1 MWQRSS
7 YLTKELCSGKEF
19 GCLPLCIGGFFGPL
33 CNPSRPFAELGQGKA
48 TSTGNSLYGFSTKTL
63 KRDTVWLM
71 LSMTICKKKKKKK
84 KGRRK
89 VTIDLI
95 FRFDLACMVT
105 TSTTSTKL
113 INKRMPGPCSSH
125 YFVRSDMINEHCIFL
140 HLNLSIRSSQV
151 EYPTIIFRL

>member
-7 YLTKELCSGKEF
+7 YLTKELCLGKEF

-84 KGRRK
+84 GRRK

-113 INKRMPGPCSSH
+113 INKRMPGPC
-125 YFVRSDMINEHCIFL
+125 FPLLCEV
-140 HLNLSIRSSQV
+140 
-151 EYPTIIFRL
+151 